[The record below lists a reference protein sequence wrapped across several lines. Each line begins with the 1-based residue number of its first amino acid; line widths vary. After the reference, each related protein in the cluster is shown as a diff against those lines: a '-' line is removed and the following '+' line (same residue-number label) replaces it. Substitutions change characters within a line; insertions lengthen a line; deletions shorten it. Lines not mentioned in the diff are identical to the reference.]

1 VTVSQRLVLATLFV
15 LGTELAAFSQ
25 SPDLSTIIENL
36 RSGDDKIRLEAARN
50 LFNASDTAPDLSAVV
65 NRIAPLL
72 SSPDVH
78 VRLAVLASFEKMD
91 LLHPEQ
97 GPTIAKSKAAL
108 MKAMEDPLED
118 VRQYALA
125 VLGATKG
132 IPDEDQKRVVLQGL
146 TDQGHKVRRIA
157 LGIVSYKK
165 LNDPEIIAAAIDLTS
180 AWPKDLPPAIEA
192 LGNAAPADPRAVT
205 MFVSSLDSG
214 LPEVKEA
221 ALAALSKSGRAAT
234 AALPK
239 LRHLAGDPTESELT
253 RRAANEAIKKIE

>member
-25 SPDLSTIIENL
+25 SSDLSTIIENL

-125 VLGATKG
+125 VL
-132 IPDEDQKRVVLQGL
+132 E
-146 TDQGHKVRRIA
+146 
-157 LGIVSYKK
+157 
-165 LNDPEIIAAAIDLTS
+165 
-180 AWPKDLPPAIEA
+180 
-192 LGNAAPADPRAVT
+192 
-205 MFVSSLDSG
+205 
-214 LPEVKEA
+214 
-221 ALAALSKSGRAAT
+221 
-234 AALPK
+234 
-239 LRHLAGDPTESELT
+239 
-253 RRAANEAIKKIE
+253 